1 MLDKFSQAIMK
12 AGKSRS
18 WMGTTRARIAG
29 AQLLDEQVDTGE
41 GLGGWHGMDAFLS
54 GAKSPWYI

>member
-12 AGKSRS
+12 AAKSRS

-29 AQLLDEQVDTGE
+29 AQLLDDRWTPEE
-41 GLGGWHGMDAFLS
+41 GLGGWQRMGAFLRAS
-54 GAKSPWYI
+54 KSPCYI